1 MKTAKPG
8 DRFQFQRLGYFCVD
22 PDSSEEK
29 LVINRTVSLKDTW
42 QKINK

>member
-1 MKTAKPG
+1 MRRAKPG

-22 PDSSEEK
+22 PDSTDGQ

-42 QKINK
+42 QKMNK